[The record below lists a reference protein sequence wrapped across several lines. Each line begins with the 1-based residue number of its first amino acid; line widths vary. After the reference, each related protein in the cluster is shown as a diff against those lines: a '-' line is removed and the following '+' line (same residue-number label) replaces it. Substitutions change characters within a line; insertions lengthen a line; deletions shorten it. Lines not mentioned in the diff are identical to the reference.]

1 MSELENYEA
10 IEMTAEEM
18 AEVAGG
24 AYKKPPTKKGFM
36 IYKILPGDT
45 LYKIAKIHHTT
56 VDALMSYNPQITNRN
71 LIRAGAYMYIRK

>member
-24 AYKKPPTKKGFM
+24 AYKKPAAKKGFR

-45 LYKIAKIHHTT
+45 LYKIGRAHHCT
-56 VDALMSYNPQITNRN
+56 VNDLLLWNPDITDRN
-71 LIRAGAYMYIRK
+71 LIRAGKYLYIKR